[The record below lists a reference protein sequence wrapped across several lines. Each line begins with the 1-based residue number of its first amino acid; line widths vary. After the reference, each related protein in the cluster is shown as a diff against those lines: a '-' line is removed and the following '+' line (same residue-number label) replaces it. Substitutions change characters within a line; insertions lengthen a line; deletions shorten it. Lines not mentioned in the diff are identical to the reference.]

1 MDRFALVNWLSVVVA
16 ALSGFVVG
24 SIWYGPLF
32 SKPWMHYSGMTREKG
47 AQANP
52 ALIFGGAFV
61 LNLVAASGIAL
72 QNGAPIVGLNDSGG
86 ARIQEGVASLG
97 GYADIFLRN
106 TLASGVVPQ
115 IEIPTSQHDLH
126 VRIAFDFVAQLF
138 EDLPHF
144 GMSTRG
150 KTHGV

>member
-32 SKPWMHYSGMTREKG
+32 SKPWMRYSGMTKEKG

-72 QNGAPIVGLNDSGG
+72 QNGAHTGWLFGLHVGLMG
-86 ARIQEGVASLG
+86 AVFFIATALGVI
-97 GYADIFLRN
+97 Y
-106 TLASGVVPQ
+106 
-115 IEIPTSQHDLH
+115 
-126 VRIAFDFVAQLF
+126 LF
-138 EDLPHF
+138 EQRPLRLWLINAGYQIVNFSVMGAIIGGWP
-144 GMSTRG
+144 RG
-150 KTHGV
+150 